1 MDSINPQIVTE
12 ITLLSMHAE
21 QINSQGANLRAQLIR
36 TSKQVQIIIDRKRI
50 GLASIERV
58 FHLPTDLISM
68 RKFNEMLAKGDILKS
83 PAKADFN
90 AAIAPH

>member
-50 GLASIERV
+50 GLASI
-58 FHLPTDLISM
+58 
-68 RKFNEMLAKGDILKS
+68 S
-83 PAKADFN
+83 PANRHNKHAQV
-90 AAIAPH
+90 